1 MEMGQRFVP
10 TARDVPPMLLLRKVE
25 RSHRPKSSE
34 ERIAEEVV
42 DLGRTMLS
50 NLYKGEGQ
58 LFFWV

>member
-1 MEMGQRFVP
+1 
-10 TARDVPPMLLLRKVE
+10 MLLLRKVE

-34 ERIAEEVV
+34 QRIAEEVV

-58 LFFWV
+58 LFSEF